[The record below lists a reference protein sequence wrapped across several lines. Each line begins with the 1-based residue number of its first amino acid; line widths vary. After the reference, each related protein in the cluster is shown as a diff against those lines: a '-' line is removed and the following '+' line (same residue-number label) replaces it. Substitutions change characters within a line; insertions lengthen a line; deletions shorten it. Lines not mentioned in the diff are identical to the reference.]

1 MLEDLEFDDAGSPA
15 IGLVPPGISWEQ
27 VHDHIKIAHHHLL
40 VPPDAEGEYTGV
52 YWTGR
57 EMALVSD
64 LGSDQEEAI
73 EEFRAAAALAPT
85 EFADQA
91 EQSIAALAQQPSGCL
106 TESFRR

>member
-15 IGLVPPGISWEQ
+15 IGLVPLGTSWEQ
-27 VHDHIKIAHHHLL
+27 VHDHIKIAHHRLL
-40 VPPDAEGEYTGV
+40 VPPDADGEYTGV

-73 EEFRAAAALAPT
+73 EEFRAYLQEHDET
-85 EFADQA
+85 
-91 EQSIAALAQQPSGCL
+91 
-106 TESFRR
+106 